1 MSASNWKTA
10 AAMLALLAM
19 VPWNGMAQIEKLSS
33 GEIASAEKELPAIR
47 SGAKNPALKSL
58 LEKSG
63 AMSGRERV
71 NAVRVAKAIGDF
83 SGRVVHYAV
92 PAMSDVQRLGD
103 EYPVDGK
110 VFGTVRIILAQDEYE
125 PGSFVVYPLADE
137 GKVEF
142 KLTPF
147 RTADGKIFPADKL
160 DLKVI
165 KVWYQNGNGWYS
177 YFGDTGL
184 KLTPE
189 LLLND
194 EELIKVDTAKE
205 QNYARIFQ
213 KDGSVF
219 WFWVTAP
226 LEIDRRFGTPGYRS
240 FQPFQCMQEGF
251 ADAKTLQPV
260 TLKAGSFKQFFLTVH
275 AVKGQTPGL
284 YKGAVDMIKG
294 GRKLGSIPVTVKIL
308 PFVLPKPCTYA
319 DTDKPFLVSS
329 YSYDSPEII
338 LSQNGGD
345 REHLRKMLE
354 ATFADYVSH
363 NQDMYMRAGQPCS
376 AHFELYEPIMRKAG
390 MRTDYI
396 MAGSPMGNSRIDMEH
411 YAKIQKDHFTKL
423 GYKAAFMSYGD
434 EPPAR
439 WVVTARPRFEAYQ
452 SQGMRYFIAGG
463 DQVFYTGGYF
473 YDWFNTA
480 KNPEDASSTRKWN
493 DVGHAWVAWYACQHV
508 GPENPAFTRRQ
519 YGIAPYLAHYSALC
533 NYAHHYGEYNDRR
546 LTYKPMVFAYGTHDG
561 VIDTLGWEGFR
572 EGVDD
577 IRYATLLKR
586 LAKEASDEKNE
597 IKVQYAGR
605 IALQFLAELDS
616 TACDLNEMRLE
627 MIRHILKLRAVLKK

>member
-1 MSASNWKTA
+1 MSAFNWKTT
-10 AAMLALLAM
+10 AMLALLAM
-19 VPWNGMAQIEKLSS
+19 VPWNGMAQIEKLS
-33 GEIASAEKELPAIR
+33 GDQIASASKEIPAIL

-58 LEKSG
+58 LEKAGS
-63 AMSGRERV
+63 MSGKERV
-71 NAVRVAKAIGDF
+71 NAVRVARAIGDF
-83 SGRVVHYAV
+83 PGRVVHYAV

-110 VFGTVRIILAQDEYE
+110 VFGTVRIIMARDEYE

-142 KLTPF
+142 RLTPF
-147 RTADGKIFPADKL
+147 KTADGKVFPADRL

-177 YFGDTGL
+177 YFGDTEL

-194 EELIKVDTAKE
+194 EELIKVDTKNV

-226 LEIDRRFGTPGYRS
+226 LEIDKRYGYPGYRN
-240 FQPFQCMQEGF
+240 FQPFQCMREGF

-260 TLKAGSFKQFFLTVH
+260 TLGAGQFKQFFLTAH
-275 AVKGQTPGL
+275 AVKDQAPGL
-284 YKGAVDMIKG
+284 YRGAVEMFKG
-294 GRKLGSIPVTVKIL
+294 DRKLGSIPVTVKVL

-319 DTDKPFLVSS
+319 DTDNPFLVCS
-329 YSYDSPEII
+329 YSYDSPDII
-338 LSQNGGD
+338 FAQNGGD

-354 ATFADYVSH
+354 ATFANYVSH
-363 NQDMYMRAGQPCS
+363 NQDMYLRVGQPFTVN
-376 AHFELYEPIMRKAG
+376 FELYEPIMRKAG

-396 MAGSPMGNSRIDMEH
+396 IAGSVIGESRIDMEH
-411 YAKIQKDHFTKL
+411 YAKLQKDHFTKL
-423 GYKAAFMSYGD
+423 GYKEAFISYGD
-434 EPPAR
+434 EPPAS
-439 WVVTARPRFEAYQ
+439 WVEKNRPRFEAYQ
-452 SQGMRYFIAGG
+452 SQGMRFFIAGG
-463 DQVFYTGGYF
+463 DQVFYSGGYL

-480 KNPEDASSTRKWN
+480 NKPEEASATRKWN
-493 DVGHAWVAWYACQHV
+493 EVGHTRLAWYANQHV

-519 YGIAPYLAHYSALC
+519 YGMAPYLAGYNAFC

-546 LTYKPMVFAYGTHDG
+546 LTYKPMVFAYGTYEG

-572 EGVDD
+572 EGIDD
-577 IRYATLLKR
+577 IRYATMLKR
-586 LAKEASDEKNE
+586 LAKEASAAKND

-616 TACDLNEMRLE
+616 AACDLNEMRLE
-627 MIRHILKLRAVLKK
+627 MISHILKLRAALKK

>member
-1 MSASNWKTA
+1 MSAFNWKTT
-10 AAMLALLAM
+10 AMLALLAM
-19 VPWNGMAQIEKLSS
+19 VPWNGMAQIEKLS
-33 GEIASAEKELPAIR
+33 GDQIASASKEIPAIL

-58 LEKSG
+58 LEKAGS
-63 AMSGRERV
+63 MSGKERV
-71 NAVRVAKAIGDF
+71 NAVRVARAIGDF
-83 SGRVVHYAV
+83 PGRVVHYAV

-110 VFGTVRIILAQDEYE
+110 VFGTVRIIMARDEYE

-147 RTADGKIFPADKL
+147 KTADGKVFPADRL

-177 YFGDTGL
+177 YFGDTEL

-194 EELIKVDTAKE
+194 EELIKVDTKNV

-226 LEIDRRFGTPGYRS
+226 LEIDKRYGYPGYRN
-240 FQPFQCMQEGF
+240 FQPFQCMREGF

-260 TLKAGSFKQFFLTVH
+260 TLGAGQFKQFFLTAH
-275 AVKGQTPGL
+275 AVKDQAPGL
-284 YKGAVDMIKG
+284 YKGAVEMFKG
-294 GRKLGSIPVTVKIL
+294 TQKLGSIPVTVKVL

-319 DTDKPFLVSS
+319 DTDNPFLVCS
-329 YSYDSPEII
+329 YSYDSPDII
-338 LSQNGGD
+338 FAQNGGD

-354 ATFADYVSH
+354 ATFANYVSH
-363 NQDMYMRAGQPCS
+363 NQDMYLRVGQPFTVN
-376 AHFELYEPIMRKAG
+376 FELYEPIMRKAG

-396 MAGSPMGNSRIDMEH
+396 IAGSVIGESRIDMEH
-411 YAKIQKDHFTKL
+411 YAKLQKDHFTKL
-423 GYKAAFMSYGD
+423 GYKEAFISYGD
-434 EPPAR
+434 EPPAS
-439 WVVTARPRFEAYQ
+439 WVEKNRPRFEAYQ
-452 SQGMRYFIAGG
+452 SQGMRFFIAGG
-463 DQVFYTGGYF
+463 DQVFYSGGYL

-480 KNPEDASSTRKWN
+480 NKPEEASATRKWN
-493 DVGHAWVAWYACQHV
+493 EVGHAWVAWYACQHV

-519 YGIAPYLAHYSALC
+519 YGMAPYLAGYNAFC

-546 LTYKPMVFAYGTHDG
+546 LTYKPMVFAYGTYEG

-572 EGVDD
+572 EGIDD
-577 IRYATLLKR
+577 IRYATMLKR
-586 LAKEASDEKNE
+586 LAKEASAAKND

-616 TACDLNEMRLE
+616 AACDLNEMRLE
-627 MIRHILKLRAVLKK
+627 MIGHILKLRAALKK